1 MSVLSDIGAHF
12 HIACAETAIQ
22 ELPVKNLTLSFALAI
37 SICFKYGNNCSIS
50 IHYPR
55 VLAISAGRMPCT
67 FKIGPQMAVFVN
79 LGSNN

>member
-55 VLAISAGRMPCT
+55 VLAFLRDACLVHAKSVPKWR
-67 FKIGPQMAVFVN
+67 F
-79 LGSNN
+79 S